1 MSTAEGLL
9 LCVVGGLVLGEVVRG
24 GEGLVTFVAKEDC
37 ISLENDETKTRR
49 KIIQCFRRFYK
60 KRGVNSFLI

>member
-9 LCVVGGLVLGEVVRG
+9 LCVVGGLVLGEVIRG

-37 ISLENDETKTRR
+37 ISLQNNEMKIR
-49 KIIQCFRRFYK
+49 KHYL
-60 KRGVNSFLI
+60 VL

>member
-37 ISLENDETKTRR
+37 ISLENDETKTR
-49 KIIQCFRRFYK
+49 KKLFSALDVFI
-60 KRGVNSFLI
+60 KRGV